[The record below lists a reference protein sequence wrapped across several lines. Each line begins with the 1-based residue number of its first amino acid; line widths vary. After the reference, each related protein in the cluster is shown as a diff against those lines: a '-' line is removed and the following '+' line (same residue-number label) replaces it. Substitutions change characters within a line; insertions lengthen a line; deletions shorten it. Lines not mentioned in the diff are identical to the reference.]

1 MKVFLSGFGTV
12 GQGVFELLL
21 LKEKYFRDNHGG
33 PVSVVGV
40 ADSSS
45 YNVDKKSLC
54 GFCVLATKRTSGKC
68 GPNARDGKP
77 VSEIMDM
84 TDYDVL
90 VETSPT
96 NIEDG
101 GEGLANIRHALAS
114 GKDVVTVNKG
124 PLALEY
130 PALAA
135 LAKENNCVLR
145 YEGSVGGA
153 MPIISLCHTN
163 LAGQRIMSIQGI
175 LNGTCNYILSRM
187 DTGLPFSQ
195 ALREAQQLGYAETDP
210 TYDIEGI
217 DAASKV
223 AILANSIFG
232 RNVTIKDV
240 SITGITAITPEAV
253 SMAAERGMVIRL
265 IGEVSNDKLE
275 VAPRLVPKGHALSIS
290 GTLNVAQILTDF
302 AGPITVS
309 GRGAGKHETASAIL
323 SDLVAILDSRKK

>member
-12 GQGVFELLL
+12 GQGVFEILL
-21 LKEKYFRDNHGG
+21 LKEKYLKDNYDASI
-33 PVSVVGV
+33 SVVGV
-40 ADSSS
+40 VDSSS
-45 YNVDKKSLC
+45 FNIDKKSLC
-54 GFCVLATKRTSGKC
+54 GFCVLATKTNSGKC

-77 VSEIMDM
+77 VTEIMDM

-90 VETSPT
+90 IETSPT
-96 NIEDG
+96 DIENG

-130 PALAA
+130 PALAK
-135 LAKENNCVLR
+135 LAEENGCILK

-153 MPIISLCHTN
+153 MPIISLCHTA
-163 LAGQRIMSIQGI
+163 LAGQRIKSIRGI

-195 ALREAQQLGYAETDP
+195 ALREAQQLGYAEADP

-223 AILANSIFG
+223 AILANSIFD
-232 RNVTIKDV
+232 RAVTIRDV
-240 SITGITAITPEAV
+240 SVTGITAITPEAV
-253 SMAAERGMVIRL
+253 AMAAERGMVIRL
-265 IGEVSNDKLE
+265 IGEVSDDRLE
-275 VAPRLVPKGHALSIS
+275 VAPRLVPKGHALAIS
-290 GTLNVAQILTDF
+290 GTLNTAQVLTDL

-323 SDLVAILDSRKK
+323 SDLISIMESRK